1 MDVML
6 LMLGSAVTA
15 EGLGVRFSGFL
26 GLGLLFSLCLAMIYG
41 LTCGLLFYS

>member
-6 LMLGSAVTA
+6 LMLGSAVSA
-15 EGLGVRFSGFL
+15 ETLGVRFSGYL
-26 GLGLLFSLCLAMIYG
+26 GVGLLFILCLTMIYG